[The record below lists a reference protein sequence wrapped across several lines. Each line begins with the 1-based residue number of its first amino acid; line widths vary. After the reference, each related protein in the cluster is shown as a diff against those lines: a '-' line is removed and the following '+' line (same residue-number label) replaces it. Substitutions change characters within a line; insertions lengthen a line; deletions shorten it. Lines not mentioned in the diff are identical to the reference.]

1 MEFDRL
7 TFLSQEIDIINA
19 IINNEE
25 GIQFNK
31 LFENDENATD
41 EIKLNTLCR
50 MTRQILSSTE
60 LKGDEALLGMFN
72 EIYPDSIVGEFCINF
87 IKQQL
92 ENNEGSVDEKI
103 NRLLELDVERIPNSQ
118 IKKDYLN
125 LLLTLLLNQQ
135 PLNMELINKYNNE
148 IKKLLN
154 K

>member
-7 TFLSQEIDIINA
+7 AYLSLEADIINA

-25 GIQFNK
+25 GVEFNK
-31 LFENDENATD
+31 LFENDEKATL
-41 EIKLNTLCR
+41 EFKLDMLCR
-50 MTRQILSSTE
+50 LTQQILSSVE
-60 LKGDEALLGMFN
+60 LQDETVLLNMFN
-72 EIYPDSIVGEFCINF
+72 ELYPNSKVGEFCIGF

-92 ENNEGSVDEKI
+92 DRSDCFVNEKI
-103 NRLLELDVERIPNSQ
+103 NKLLALDINDAPEAQ

-135 PLNMELINKYNNE
+135 PLNIELINKYNNE
-148 IKKLLN
+148 IKKLIN

>member
-7 TFLSQEIDIINA
+7 NFLSQEIDIINA

-50 MTRQILSSTE
+50 ITQQILSSTE
-60 LKGDEALLGMFN
+60 LKGEEALLGMFN
-72 EIYPDSIVGEFCINF
+72 EIYPDPIVGEFCINF

-92 ENNEGSVDEKI
+92 ENNEGPVDEKI
-103 NRLLELDVERIPNSQ
+103 NRLLELDVKRIPKSQ